1 MSASPEPPT
10 PKRVDHVR
18 EHHGDVFV
26 DPYEWLRDKSSPEVI
41 DYIHA
46 ENSYTEELT
55 KDLAPLREQIFDE
68 IKARTKETDLSVP
81 TRRGEW
87 WYYGRSFEG
96 KQYLA
101 QCRCPVGDLDDWT
114 PPQLDEHTEIP
125 GEQVLLDENEEAEG
139 HTFFALGAASVSI
152 DGNVL
157 AYSVDVVGDERY
169 TLRFKDLRTGDRYP
183 DEITG
188 IGAGVTWAVDNQ
200 TVYYVTVDDAWRPD
214 TVWRYQL
221 GSDAPAEQVYHEPD
235 EKFWLA
241 VGRTRSDAYILI
253 AAGSAI
259 TSEIRYGDAADP
271 RAEFTTVLSR
281 REGVEY
287 SVDHAVIDGKHKF
300 LIVHNDGAVNFM
312 LVEAPVHDPS
322 RQRTLIEHRD
332 DVRIDGV
339 DAFANH
345 LVVSYRRE
353 ALPRIQVWPIGADG
367 NYGRPE
373 EVSFDSPLMSAGLG
387 ANPNWNSPMMRIG
400 ATSFLTPVRV
410 YDLELVTGERTL
422 LREQPVLGDYRR
434 DDYVERR
441 DWAVTVDGARVP
453 LSIIHR
459 RDSQLP
465 APAVLYG
472 YGAYE
477 ICEDPRFSI
486 ARLSLLDRGM
496 VFVVAHVRGGGEL
509 GRLWYEN
516 GKLLNKKNTFT
527 DFISCAR
534 HLVETGVTKPE
545 NLVAMGGS
553 AGGLLMGA
561 VANMAPELFTGILAQ
576 VPFVDPLTTILNP
589 LLPLTVTE
597 WDEWGNPLRDKDVY
611 FYMKSYSPYENVET
625 KDYPAILAMTSLH
638 DTRVYYVEPA
648 KWVAALRHTKTDAH
662 PVLLKTQMSA
672 GHGGISGRYERWKEV
687 AFQFAWLLATGAA
700 GSATSGTGAAGSA
713 TSGTGAAGSATSG
726 TGAAGSATSH
736 TADRH
741 QHRAGDE

>member
-1 MSASPEPPT
+1 VTTTPEPPQ
-10 PKRVDHVR
+10 PKRVEVRR

-26 DPYEWLRDKSSPEVI
+26 DPYEWLRDKSSPETI
-41 DYIHA
+41 EYLTA
-46 ENSYTEELT
+46 ENRHTEELT
-55 KDLAPLREQIFDE
+55 EHLAPLRQQIFDE

-81 TRRGEW
+81 TRRGNW

-96 KQYLA
+96 KQYSV
-101 QCRCPVGDLDDWT
+101 QCRCPVGDPDDWR
-114 PPQLDEHTEIP
+114 PPQFDEHTEIP

-152 DGNVL
+152 DGHTL

-169 TLRFKDLRTGDRYP
+169 TLRFKDLRTGEQHP
-183 DEITG
+183 DEIAG
-188 IGAGVTWAVDNQ
+188 IGAGVTWAADNQ

-214 TVWRYQL
+214 TVWRYRL
-221 GSDAPAEQVYHEPD
+221 GSGAAAERVYHEPD
-235 EKFWLA
+235 ERFWLG

-253 AAGSAI
+253 AAGSAV
-259 TSEIRYGDAADP
+259 TSEVRYGDAADP
-271 RAEFTTVLSR
+271 QAEFTTVLAR

-287 SVDHAVIDGKHKF
+287 SLDHAVINGEQKF
-300 LIVHNDGAVNFM
+300 LIVHNDGAVNFT
-312 LVEAPVHDPS
+312 LVEAPVDDPTS
-322 RQRTLIEHRD
+322 QRTLVEHRD

-345 LVVSYRRE
+345 VVVSYRRE
-353 ALPRIQVWPIGADG
+353 ALPRIQVWPVDAGG

-373 EVSFDSPLMSAGLG
+373 EISFDSPLMSAGLG
-387 ANPNWNSPMMRIG
+387 GNPNWDSPMMRVG

-410 YDLELVTGERTL
+410 YDLELATGALRL

-441 DWAVTVDGARVP
+441 DWAVADDGAKVP

-459 RDSQLP
+459 ADLKLP
-465 APAVLYG
+465 APAVIYG

-477 ICEDPRFSI
+477 LCEDPRFSI

-516 GKLLNKKNTFT
+516 GKLLKKKNTFT
-527 DFISCAR
+527 DFVSSAT
-534 HLVETGVTKPE
+534 HLVGAGVTRPR
-545 NLVAMGGS
+545 NLVALGGS

-561 VANMAPELFTGILAQ
+561 VANMAPEKFAGILAQ
-576 VPFVDPLTTILNP
+576 VPFVDPLTTILDP
-589 LLPLTVTE
+589 SLPLTVTE
-597 WDEWGNPLRDKDVY
+597 WDEWGNPLQDSDVY
-611 FYMKSYSPYENVET
+611 WYMKSYSPYENVEA

-648 KWVAALRHTKTDAH
+648 KWVAALRSAKTGAR
-662 PVLLKTQMSA
+662 PVLLKTEMSA
-672 GHGGISGRYERWKEV
+672 GHGGISGRYERWKEI
-687 AFQFAWLLATGAA
+687 AFQYAWLLDAA
-700 GSATSGTGAAGSA
+700 GCHDGRSREEHDLDDAALG
-713 TSGTGAAGSATSG
+713 
-726 TGAAGSATSH
+726 
-736 TADRH
+736 
-741 QHRAGDE
+741 